1 MHEDEERHY
10 LGYLEDMYEEEMSK
24 EKKIQVRWFCHNREV
39 KELVTP
45 QINVHPEEVFITS
58 DVEVIGVEYV
68 DQVGAVLSP
77 SHYEKCLA
85 AFLIPPDNNL
95 SSGGTFMCHRQLIK
109 NKKVRPFSMRKLRGY
124 DNQPILSALER
135 LCGQFKFP
143 RLNEARESD
152 EEEPPKKLLL
162 TWSLRNRRS
171 GLNKDGS
178 GSGSSSQS
186 NSIVRNQGER
196 REQVQEPRRIKIMLV
211 GSKPSELEFEDEDGY
226 EYEEEEEEDEDKN
239 IELLCQD
246 SGFRGCWFRC
256 KILQTSPDNR
266 IKVQYYDVQ
275 DSDKSGK
282 LEVPW
287 IN

>member
-1 MHEDEERHY
+1 MHEDEETHY
-10 LGYLEDMYEEEMSK
+10 LGYLEDMYEEEISK
-24 EKKIQVRWFCHNREV
+24 EKKIQVRWFCHNAVV

-58 DVEVIGVEYV
+58 DVQVISAEYV

-95 SSGGTFMCHRQLIK
+95 SSGRTFMCHRQLIK
-109 NKKVRPFSMRKLRGY
+109 NKKVRPFSIRKLRGY
-124 DNQPILSALER
+124 ENQAILSALDR
-135 LCGQFKFP
+135 HCGELKPQK
-143 RLNEARESD
+143 LNEAREDD
-152 EEEPPKKLLL
+152 EEEPPRKLLL

-171 GLNKDGS
+171 GLNRDG
-178 GSGSSSQS
+178 GSAP
-186 NSIVRNQGER
+186 NSIVKNQGEKY
-196 REQVQEPRRIKIMLV
+196 EQFQKPRRIKLV
-211 GSKPSELEFEDEDGY
+211 GSKDSDSEEEEEDYD
-226 EYEEEEEEDEDKN
+226 EEEEEEEEKN

-256 KILQTSPDNR
+256 KILETSEENR

-275 DSDKSGK
+275 DSDKTGK
-282 LEVPW
+282 LEVPY
-287 IN
+287 INEN